1 VCDSGSDI
9 RSLQFI
15 DASGC
20 KRFLAGG
27 RVTGCY
33 FVIEDP
39 KNGVPTVSR
48 AMLNSGFHTVWQDD
62 EFRRPAVVIRA
73 KTYDVNLGHTGRK
86 MARKLRGEQEGRL
99 LYDCP

>member
-48 AMLNSGFHTVWQDD
+48 RRIRDRSVNPSSDWLSSSPSRSMPAILSQWQ
-62 EFRRPAVVIRA
+62 ERCGN
-73 KTYDVNLGHTGRK
+73 KSDVQLIVLG
-86 MARKLRGEQEGRL
+86 
-99 LYDCP
+99 